1 MNEFKRAIAFLLCVT
16 VVASFSGG
24 LSAAGETASGDSS
37 ANASA
42 NASAEATTTEA
53 TTTVVDTTTA
63 IDATTEVSS
72 DATTEATTTEAKPT
86 IKWKN
91 KTESIKAGK
100 SYTFKAVVTGSDDDI
115 KYSVSNTN
123 VATINETSGK
133 LKAKKV
139 GKVTVTAKA
148 GKLTVTVKVTV
159 KAKKI
164 ICLDPG
170 HSGSVA
176 KGTEPIGPGS
186 KTMKAK
192 DNSGTCGN
200 YTHVPE
206 YKLTLT
212 VAKKLRTTLVSRG
225 YKVVMT
231 RNDNKKAISC
241 IERAKVANN
250 AKANAYLR
258 IHADSIGSSA
268 VRGMSMHYASTS
280 NPYIGK
286 KYGAAN
292 KKLSAAIKKGFV
304 KATGSKV
311 RGGGL
316 NARNDLTGNNW
327 AYCPTTLIEMGFMSN
342 PTEDKLMQT
351 AAYQKKMVKGMAD
364 GFDIYFGYK

>member
-1 MNEFKRAIAFLLCVT
+1 MNELKRALAFVLCIC
-16 VVASFSGG
+16 VVVGFPGN
-24 LSAAGETASGDSS
+24 LSAAGEAASGDSS
-37 ANASA
+37 PNASTD
-42 NASAEATTTEA
+42 ASAEAQVETTTTEVA
-53 TTTVVDTTTA
+53 TTS
-63 IDATTEVSS
+63 IDATTEASS
-72 DATTEATTTEAKPT
+72 EATTEVPATEVKPT

-100 SYTFKAVVTGSDDDI
+100 SYTFKAVATGDDAV

-123 VATINETSGK
+123 VATINQTSGK

-139 GKVTVTAKA
+139 GKVTVTAKS
-148 GKLTVTVKVTV
+148 GSLSVSVEVTV

-170 HSGSVA
+170 HSSSVA

-212 VAKKLRTTLVSRG
+212 VAKKLRTTLISRG

-241 IERAKVANN
+241 IERAKVANK

-327 AYCPTTLIEMGFMSN
+327 AYVPTTLIEMGFMSN
-342 PTEDKLMQT
+342 PTEDRLMQT

>member
-1 MNEFKRAIAFLLCVT
+1 MRDIKRATAFLLCICIMISFT
-16 VVASFSGG
+16 CGMNAYGEAASKDASSNASFD
-24 LSAAGETASGDSS
+24 ASS
-37 ANASA
+37 
-42 NASAEATTTEA
+42 EATSEASTTESSTTAVEVTTEA
-53 TTTVVDTTTA
+53 
-63 IDATTEVSS
+63 SS
-72 DATTEATTTEAKPT
+72 DATTKEPATEAKPS
-86 IKWKN
+86 IKWKT

-100 SYTFKAVVTGSDDDI
+100 SFTFKAVAIGTGSDI
-115 KYSVSNTN
+115 TYSVSNTN
-123 VATINETSGK
+123 VAAIGETSGK
-133 LKAKKV
+133 LKAKKA
-139 GKVTVTAKA
+139 GKITVTAKA
-148 GKLTVTVKVTV
+148 GSLSVDVKVTV

-192 DNSGTCGN
+192 DNSGTAGN

-212 VAKKLRTTLVSRG
+212 VAKKLRTMLISRG

-241 IERAKVANN
+241 VERAKVANK
-250 AKANAYLR
+250 AKADAYLR
-258 IHADSIGSSA
+258 IHADSITSSA
-268 VRGMSMHYASTS
+268 VRGMSMHYASKS
-280 NPYIGK
+280 NPYVGK

-327 AYCPTTLIEMGFMSN
+327 AKVPTTLIEMGFMSN
-342 PTEDKLMQT
+342 PTEDKMMQT
-351 AAYQKKMVKGMAD
+351 ASYQKKMVKGMAD
-364 GFDIYFGYK
+364 GFDIFFGYK